1 MAARISRLMGS
12 MCFPLP
18 IAINELRNGWPSMV
32 PRTFTRPRVPKNSTD
47 PGQITYVQLP
57 LPMPFFRTALNC
69 LSIIPLYLPW
79 PASVRRGCVTVL
91 LLFVPRRVPRR
102 SLLCRSSVRGH
113 RSEIMFSVLVV
124 VLRPDHI
131 AGQGGG
137 NIARLF
143 FRGFPDQKRLQFHR

>member
-1 MAARISRLMGS
+1 
-12 MCFPLP
+12 
-18 IAINELRNGWPSMV
+18 MV

-102 SLLCRSSVRGH
+102 SLLCRSSVRAH

-131 AGQGGG
+131 AGQGFSSGQSEIPL
-137 NIARLF
+137 IASLRVL
-143 FRGFPDQKRLQFHR
+143 RALQFSAGGTPVPPHISG